1 MSPGHSLHRLC
12 LPLSRLCRAG
22 RRCYTTDP
30 DQRWELCDVAPCA
43 GCYEGTGADY
53 AGGAVTTVGGRDCMD
68 WALDDPHEH
77 GFNDL
82 PANFCRNPDGEPGPW
97 CYTTDP
103 DQRWELCALP
113 ECSEPIVVMVYSEGN
128 VAKYSPSASG
138 SVSVVPGQNYQIKVE
153 VLRNDLGSASER
165 VADIRIDGVSV
176 GSCNPDGGDYDCTYF
191 DCSVQMG
198 APLVTAA
205 SYGVMEFEIDV
216 EGHSWDC
223 DCDTETW
230 ECSEEAPRPNSVEGR
245 TPMTAVASADRLGP
259 QPLEAACLS
268 RSHSAS
274 ACSRMLARTRTH
286 AANSAAFRALYASA
300 PRQSCG

>member
-1 MSPGHSLHRLC
+1 
-12 LPLSRLCRAG
+12 
-22 RRCYTTDP
+22 TDP
-30 DQRWELCDVAPCA
+30 EKRWELCDVAPCA

-82 PANFCRNPDGEPGPW
+82 PDNFCRNPDGEPGPW

-245 TPMTAVASADRLGP
+245 TPMTAVAKFILVPGGLPPSPPSPPPPPPSPPKPPPSPSPPPHPDSGVDTCYFPRAGWCKGFDDCSVGYQHTP
-259 QPLEAACLS
+259 NACWN
-268 RSHSAS
+268 
-274 ACSRMLARTRTH
+274 AC
-286 AANSAAFRALYASA
+286 YEKY
-300 PRQSCG
+300 GD